1 MLKKKTE
8 TVTIDGKNY
17 RISKLN
23 ARDASYLA
31 MKLASIVAPATSGG
45 GDVDIASAITK
56 ISRQEFDEIQ
66 TLLLRTVSRLEKA
79 GDTEMPVPVMKAD
92 GTFTDEE
99 MEYDVA
105 LVFGL
110 TVKAIVFN
118 VGSFF
123 QGGALQKILK

>member
-17 RISKLN
+17 RLTKLN

-31 MKLASIVAPATSGG
+31 MKLASIVAPAAAG
-45 GDVDIASAITK
+45 GDVDIAAAVTK

-66 TLLLRTVSRLEKA
+66 NLLLQTVSRLEKA
-79 GDTEMPVPVMKAD
+79 GDAEMPVPIIKSD

>member
-17 RISKLN
+17 RLTKLN

-31 MKLASIVAPATSGG
+31 MKLASIVAPAAVG
-45 GDVDIASAITK
+45 GDVDIAAAVTK

-66 TLLLRTVSRLEKA
+66 NLLLQTVSRLEKA
-79 GDTEMPVPVMKAD
+79 GDAEMPVPIIKSD